1 MTDIFTKEKRS
12 EIMSK
17 IRGKWTKQERDFY
30 EEHPEAI
37 PHPNFPHSPDF
48 LLDGK
53 AVFLDSCFWHGYLH
67 AKKYI
72 GMAKKWQ
79 DKLFRNIV
87 RDEYANAFYGYL
99 GILDRRLVT

>member
-1 MTDIFTKEKRS
+1 MTDTVSKEKRS

-30 EEHPEAI
+30 KEHPQAI
-37 PHPNFPHSPDF
+37 PHPKLPHHPDF

-53 AVFLDSCFWHGYLH
+53 AVFLDSSFWHGYIQVEKYTRM
-67 AKKYI
+67 KKY
-72 GMAKKWQ
+72 WQ

-87 RDEYANAFYGYL
+87 RDEYADAFYGYL
-99 GILDRRLVT
+99 GILDRRLIK